1 MSNLASKVIT
11 ITGAAS
17 GIGLATAKRL
27 VSLGARVSLADI
39 DGKNLA
45 LAAKDLIDIHG
56 PDNIHSSRR
65 SISKFGQFNGAANLV
80 GVNSKQTYKS
90 PITDIDDE
98 DWDFVMNV
106 NLKGVLNCLRAQIPA
121 MEDGGAVVNA
131 ASIASLLGFANA
143 AAYVSSKHAV
153 IGLTRTAAKEVGH
166 RGIRVNAIC
175 PGAINTPLL
184 HAVTDNVGVGFQAPR
199 VALGREGE
207 PAEIA
212 ALVTFLLNDESRYIT
227 GSCYGI
233 DGGWA
238 C

>member
-1 MSNLASKVIT
+1 MDPIIFTPVVDVRDRSSVQSWIT
-11 ITGAAS
+11 EA
-17 GIGLATAKRL
+17 
-27 VSLGARVSLADI
+27 
-39 DGKNLA
+39 
-45 LAAKDLIDIHG
+45 
-56 PDNIHSSRR
+56 
-65 SISKFGQFNGAANLV
+65 ISKFGQFNGAANLV

-175 PGAINTPLL
+175 P
-184 HAVTDNVGVGFQAPR
+184 
-199 VALGREGE
+199 
-207 PAEIA
+207 
-212 ALVTFLLNDESRYIT
+212 
-227 GSCYGI
+227 
-233 DGGWA
+233 
-238 C
+238 

>member
-1 MSNLASKVIT
+1 MANLASKVIT
-11 ITGAAS
+11 VTGAAS

-27 VSLGARVSLADI
+27 VSLGARVSLVDI

-56 PDNIHSSRR
+56 PDNVHSKVVDVRDR
-65 SISKFGQFNGAANLV
+65 SSVQSWITEAISKFGQFNGAANLA

-90 PITDIDDE
+90 PITEIDDE

-131 ASIASLLGFANA
+131 ASIASLMGFANA

-175 PGAINTPLL
+175 P
-184 HAVTDNVGVGFQAPR
+184 
-199 VALGREGE
+199 
-207 PAEIA
+207 
-212 ALVTFLLNDESRYIT
+212 
-227 GSCYGI
+227 
-233 DGGWA
+233 
-238 C
+238 

>member
-1 MSNLASKVIT
+1 MTRSPDSQLEKRSVTTMSNLASKVIT

-45 LAAKDLIDIHG
+45 LAAKDLINIHG
-56 PDNIHSSRR
+56 PDNVHSKVVDVRDR
-65 SISKFGQFNGAANLV
+65 SSVQSWITEAFSKFGQFNGAANLA
-80 GVNSKQTYKS
+80 GVNSKQTHKS
-90 PITDIDDE
+90 PITEIDDE

-131 ASIASLLGFANA
+131 ASIASLMGFANA

-175 PGAINTPLL
+175 P
-184 HAVTDNVGVGFQAPR
+184 
-199 VALGREGE
+199 
-207 PAEIA
+207 
-212 ALVTFLLNDESRYIT
+212 
-227 GSCYGI
+227 
-233 DGGWA
+233 
-238 C
+238 